1 VRRLLAGIAIG
12 LLVLVGAVLV
22 YLRLFAGGPVPVLP
36 GGALRGELA
45 TEPVEDWSF
54 AWRWH
59 SVDVESRVGLL
70 PYSRSC
76 WYAVHEGAF
85 YLLLP
90 RLFGEGLQ
98 ERIEQDRRLRIRLG
112 GRVYTVL
119 AEPVT
124 DPARIGPLLAPM
136 LRRQSAIEIEGAVR
150 EMPASQRLA
159 EAKIHIHRL
168 VSR

>member
-1 VRRLLAGIAIG
+1 VRRLLAGVAIG
-12 LLVLVGAVLV
+12 LLVLVGAILV

-45 TEPVEDWSF
+45 PQPVDDWSF
-54 AWRWH
+54 ARRWH
-59 SVDVESRVGLL
+59 YVDVESRVGLL

-98 ERIEQDRRLRIRLG
+98 ERIEQNPRLRIRLD
-112 GRVYTVL
+112 GRVYPVQ

-124 DPARIGPLLAPM
+124 DPSRIGPLLAPM
-136 LRRQSAIEIEGAVR
+136 LRRQSAIEIAGEVR
-150 EMPASQRLA
+150 EIPASQRLV
-159 EAKIHIHRL
+159 EAQVHVHRL